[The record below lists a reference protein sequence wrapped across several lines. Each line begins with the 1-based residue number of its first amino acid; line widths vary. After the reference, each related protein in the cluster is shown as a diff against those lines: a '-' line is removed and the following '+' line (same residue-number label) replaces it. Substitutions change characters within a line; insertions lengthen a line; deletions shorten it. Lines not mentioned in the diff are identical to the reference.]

1 MFNKLY
7 EIIKR
12 FIKENFINF
21 IVFIVLSIFFLFPLP
36 YYINMPGGLL
46 NTNDKIEI
54 ENEYKIKG
62 SYNMTYVSEIKATP
76 ILYLITKLN
85 KNWDLVSFKEVES
98 SGLSLEEYKVYN
110 KLLLNNANDS
120 AVIVAYKKALK
131 EVNIIK
137 NDFVVVHVDSI
148 NTDLEAGDIIRK
160 VDNIDIDNFEKIV
173 ELVSSHKVGDILNI
187 EVEKDN
193 KRIVK
198 HAKIYEEDGRK
209 IIGVLILSDISLSAN
224 PKYKY
229 NFDEKESG
237 PSGGLM
243 ITLTIYNKLLNY
255 DLTKGL
261 KISGTGAIDI
271 NGNVSSIGGVKYKL
285 KGAVK
290 NKADV
295 FLVPAGENYEEA
307 IELQK
312 KYNYNI
318 DIVSVSSFDEAV
330 NYLKN
335 K

>member
-1 MFNKLY
+1 MVNKLY

-12 FIKENFINF
+12 FIKENIINF

-36 YYINMPGGLL
+36 YYIDMPGGLL
-46 NTNDKIEI
+46 NTDDKIEI

-120 AVIVAYKKALK
+120 AVIVAYEKALK
-131 EVNIIK
+131 EVKLIK
-137 NDFVVVHVDSI
+137 NDFVVVHVDSV

-160 VDNIDIDNFEKIV
+160 VDNIEIDSFEKIV
-173 ELVSSHKVGDILNI
+173 ELISSHKVGDVLNVEI
-187 EVEKDN
+187 EKDN

-198 HAKIYEEDGRK
+198 QAKIYEEDGRK
-209 IIGVLILSDISLSAN
+209 IMGVLILSDISLSAN

-271 NGNVSSIGGVKYKL
+271 NGDVSSIGGVKYKL
-285 KGAVK
+285 RGAVK

-307 IELQK
+307 IKLQK
-312 KYNYNI
+312 KYNYDI
-318 DIVSVSSFDEAV
+318 DIVSISTFDEAV
-330 NYLKN
+330 EYLKN